1 LFGVVLKC
9 VLLLVFFR
17 ITIYVFP
24 PFFDII
30 SPIFFGL
37 GFISFVFGAIGAFS
51 QSNLR
56 KFLAYTSIS
65 HVGIIVIC
73 FSTMDEMGFFAAFQ
87 YLATYVI
94 ASSIVFY
101 LLSVTK
107 ISNSS
112 SDKTQ
117 LLSFYSISELRFFKE
132 SSMLSS
138 ILLTLAFLSM
148 AGIAPLAGF

>member
-1 LFGVVLKC
+1 V
-9 VLLLVFFR
+9 
-17 ITIYVFP
+17 YVFP

-65 HVGIIVIC
+65 HIGIVVIC
-73 FSTMDEMGFFAAFQ
+73 LSTMDEMGFFASFQ

-94 ASSIVFY
+94 ASSIIFY
-101 LLSVTK
+101 LLSVTTV
-107 ISNSS
+107 SS
-112 SDKTQ
+112 ATSDKPQ
-117 LLSFYSISELRFFKE
+117 LLSLYSISELRFFKE
-132 SSMLSS
+132 SSVVSS
-138 ILLTLAFLSM
+138 VLLTLAFLSM